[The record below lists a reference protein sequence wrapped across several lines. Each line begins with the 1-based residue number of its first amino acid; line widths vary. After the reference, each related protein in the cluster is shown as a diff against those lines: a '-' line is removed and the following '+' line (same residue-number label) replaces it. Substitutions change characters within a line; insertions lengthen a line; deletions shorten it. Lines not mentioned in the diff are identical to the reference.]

1 LKNIFGTNN
10 QIEEVKKKMN
20 ETESTKTGVL
30 KFIWGAFPW
39 FIVIVLVLS
48 LIILISGI
56 KAKATRLEEENKAS
70 AKQTV
75 SVQVVTLTVEPREF
89 AEKLDLPAAVESFE
103 TLWVK
108 SEVSGQVMSIP
119 VKEGQMVEKGQVLA
133 ELDNRDYTS
142 RLERVEANYKLAVI
156 EHDRMAELYKKN
168 SAAAN
173 EMDRLE
179 AQLKDLEAQ
188 RREAKLALE
197 RTKIIAPISGRLN
210 EIEAKVG
217 DSMGVDKPVAQI
229 LQIGDVKINVGIP
242 ESDVSAVMDIKEAD
256 IVIDALDKLKV
267 KGRKLFLSRQPGD
280 MARLYSLELIVDNR
294 DGRILPGMFAKVEV
308 VKKVFKDTLA
318 IPLYAVIS
326 QENKNFVYVENN
338 NKAEKRPVELG
349 ILNGW
354 MIQVKS
360 GLKPGDKVIIVG
372 HRQVDDGQAV
382 NVIKNVTDPVE
393 ILQS

>member
-1 LKNIFGTNN
+1 
-10 QIEEVKKKMN
+10 MN

-30 KFIWGAFPW
+30 RFLWGAFPW
-39 FIVIVLVLS
+39 LVVIVLILS

-56 KAKATRLEEENKAS
+56 KAKATRLEEEKKAS
-70 AKQTV
+70 AKQAV

-89 AEKLDLPAAVESFE
+89 EEKLDLPAAVESFE

-133 ELDNRDYTS
+133 VLDNRDYTS

-179 AQLKDLEAQ
+179 AQLKDIEAQ

-197 RTKIIAPISGRLN
+197 RTKIVAPISGRLN
-210 EIEAKVG
+210 EIEARVG

-229 LQIGDVKINVGIP
+229 LQIGDVKVNVGIP
-242 ESDVSAVMDIKEAD
+242 ESDVSAVMDLKEAD

-280 MARLYSLELIVDNR
+280 LARVYSLELIVDNP
-294 DGRILPGMFAKVEV
+294 DGRILPGMFAKVEI

-338 NKAEKRPVELG
+338 NKAEKRSVELG

-354 MIQVKS
+354 MIQVNS

-382 NVIKNVTDPVE
+382 KVIKNVADPAE